1 MDFIK
6 WNDSYRVGFEKVDVQ
21 HKLLFKILND
31 FVKEINNA
39 DHDEMTALIKALLNY
54 SDYHFK
60 MEEDNLRDH
69 PAIED
74 HKLEHQLYINKIL
87 SLQRDLEN
95 GTNVSEDILDFLVSW
110 IQNHTLKTDK
120 MFFSSIHK
128 ANSV

>member
-1 MDFIK
+1 MDILK
-6 WNDSYRVGFEKVDVQ
+6 WDDSYCVGVDKVDAQ

-60 MEEDNLRDH
+60 MEENYLREH

-74 HKLEHQLYINKIL
+74 HKSKHQLYISKIL
-87 SLQRDLEN
+87 SLQQDLEN
-95 GTNVSEDILDFLVSW
+95 GKNVSKDMLDFLVSW
-110 IQNHTLKTDK
+110 LRQHILKTDK
-120 MFFSSIHK
+120 IFFSGIHD
-128 ANSV
+128 SEGV

>member
-1 MDFIK
+1 MDSIK
-6 WNDSYRVGFEKVDVQ
+6 WDDSYRVGFEEVDVQ

-60 MEEDNLRDH
+60 MEEEYLREH
-69 PAIED
+69 PDIEE
-74 HKLEHQLYINKIL
+74 HKSAHQLYINKIL
-87 SLQRDLEN
+87 SLQKDFEN
-95 GTNVSEDILDFLVSW
+95 GTNISEDILNFLVSW

-120 MFFSSIHK
+120 VFFSAIHK
-128 ANSV
+128 T